1 MRTRWMRIVPLPL
14 LVVLDEAPRPVT
26 PWATQGQ
33 QP

>member
-14 LVVLDEAPRPVT
+14 LVLDEAPRPVT

-33 QP
+33 RP